1 MGEKHTLFTPSFNGS
16 LQVEARPYRL
26 TAEPGAVILRE
37 VIERLGTVDWLVKRL
52 VDPRRQDLITHPLA
66 ELLNTE
72 LLLIGQGWRDRD
84 DADALRDDPAMRLA
98 ASSRRGT
105 TPLDSPTRV
114 DGVPTTKNPP
124 KPEGLASQPTLS
136 RLGRTLS
143 SEHNR
148 AVLRESLLETA
159 ARRIKASRRGQHRL
173 RYVTVDVDSFPI
185 EVFGHQPGT
194 EYNGHYHARI
204 YHPLAAGIAE
214 TGDLLDMQLREGNV
228 HTANGSLG
236 FILPLLDEVE
246 KRIAQ
251 VATVRFD
258 AGFPEDELLCALED
272 RDTPYV
278 ARIRNNKALDRLA
291 QPFLKRPVGHP
302 TNEPRMW
309 FHEMEYAAEGWSRE
323 RRVVLVV
330 QEKPGELLLHRFW
343 LITNAAIE
351 DLAADELLELYRER
365 GTIEG
370 HFGELM
376 SVLEPALSSSP
387 RQKSHYRGRAVT
399 EHIAPGNGF
408 AQNEVILLLNTLAYN
423 IAHAARCLLEQGSKQ
438 GVSLST
444 LRERVLRVAARIVL
458 HANRAVL
465 IIDDAVAPMWLAL
478 WSRLSRMRYV
488 EA

>member
-16 LQVEARPYRL
+16 LRVEARPYRL
-26 TAEPGAVILRE
+26 TSEPGAFVLRE
-37 VIERLGTVDWLVKRL
+37 VLERLGIVDWLCDQL
-52 VDPRRQDLITHPLA
+52 VDPRRQDYITHPMD
-66 ELLNTE
+66 ELINTA

-98 ASSRRGT
+98 ASSRKGT

-114 DGVPTTKNPP
+114 DGKPTTKNPT
-124 KPEGLASQPTLS
+124 KPEGLASQPTQS
-136 RLGRTLS
+136 RLVRTLA

-148 AVLRESLLETA
+148 PVLRESLIEIA
-159 ARRIKASRRGQHRL
+159 ARRNKASRRGHRL

-185 EVFGHQPGT
+185 EVFGHQIGS

-204 YHPLAAGIAE
+204 FHPLAAVIGE
-214 TGDLLDMQLREGNV
+214 TGDLIDMRLREGNA
-228 HTANGSLG
+228 HTANGALG

-272 RDTPYV
+272 RGTPYV
-278 ARIRNNKALDRLA
+278 ARVRNNKALDSMA
-291 QPFLKRPVGHP
+291 QPFLKRPVGRP
-302 TNEPRMW
+302 TDEPRMW
-309 FHEMEYAAEGWSRE
+309 FHEMEYAADSWSRR
-323 RRVVLVV
+323 RRVVLVT
-330 QEKPGELLLHRFW
+330 QEKPGELLLHHFW

-351 DLAADELLELYRER
+351 DLSAEELLEFYRER

-387 RQKSHYRGRAVT
+387 RQKRHYRGKAVT
-399 EHIAPGNGF
+399 KHIDPGDSF
-408 AQNEVILLLNTLAYN
+408 AQNEVILLLNALAYN
-423 IAHAARCLLEQGSKQ
+423 IVHAARCLLEQGSKR
-438 GVSLST
+438 GVSLCT
-444 LRERVLRVAARIVL
+444 LRERVLRVSARIVR
-458 HANRAVL
+458 HANRAIM